1 MHSKKEEGKIYGME
15 LILEL
20 FNCDLETI
28 SSKKKIQEFIKEASK
43 KVKLNTYGPARIKRF
58 MGGGLFG
65 MGYSFL
71 QFLSVSSMTGHFIE
85 NDSTAFLNVFSCSI
99 FDDKEMAKYAKSF
112 FKAKKINVKLIIH

>member
-1 MHSKKEEGKIYGME
+1 ME

-20 FNCDLETI
+20 FKCDIKTI
-28 SSKKKIQEFIKEASK
+28 SSKSKIKEFIQEASK
-43 KVKLNTYGPARIKRF
+43 KVKLKTYGPSRIKRF

-85 NDSTAFLNVFSCSI
+85 NDSTAFLNIFSCSI
-99 FDDKEMAKYAKSF
+99 FDSKKLAKYAKSF
-112 FKAKKINVKLIIH
+112 FKAKKMKVKLIIH